1 MQDNCQDTIFG
12 GFAPN
17 SQTAE
22 TLSKNLGS
30 RTVLSGQVTKGK
42 DNVSQSLQMIQR
54 PLMTPDELKSMPKG
68 SFVVMKT
75 GSHPMKTK
83 LKLFFKWGIQFGDP
97 LQMPDLG
104 KRPVQYASREELEA
118 AILKAYPLVK
128 NKPMEHWPI
137 SAPTP
142 VAEQEKLG
150 LVTKKEES

>member
-1 MQDNCQDTIFG
+1 
-12 GFAPN
+12 
-17 SQTAE
+17 
-22 TLSKNLGS
+22 
-30 RTVLSGQVTKGK
+30 
-42 DNVSQSLQMIQR
+42 MIQR

-83 LKLFFKWGIQFGDP
+83 LKLFFKWGIQFGEP

-128 NKPMEHWPI
+128 NKPGGAWSEPFP
-137 SAPTP
+137 ALL
-142 VAEQEKLG
+142 AEQETSG
-150 LVTKKEES
+150 LITKKEGS

>member
-42 DNVSQSLQMIQR
+42 DGASQSLQMIQR

-83 LKLFFKWGIQFGDP
+83 LKLFFKWGIQFGEP

-118 AILKAYPLVK
+118 AILKAYPLIK
-128 NKPMEHWPI
+128 NKPGEAWSEPLP
-137 SAPTP
+137 APL
-142 VAEQEKLG
+142 AEQETAG
-150 LVTKKEES
+150 LITKKEGS